1 MDTVDIVDRR
11 RQEAF
16 GFATAMPD
24 TMLSTAEWLADEVDS
39 SSSGQPEMLHQ
50 RIHKVRRLE
59 LRHAGLFH

>member
-1 MDTVDIVDRR
+1 MKWTWRRQEASGFAKGYAGHDAGHSGVDIVDK
-11 RQEAF
+11 
-16 GFATAMPD
+16 
-24 TMLSTAEWLADEVDS
+24 VDS